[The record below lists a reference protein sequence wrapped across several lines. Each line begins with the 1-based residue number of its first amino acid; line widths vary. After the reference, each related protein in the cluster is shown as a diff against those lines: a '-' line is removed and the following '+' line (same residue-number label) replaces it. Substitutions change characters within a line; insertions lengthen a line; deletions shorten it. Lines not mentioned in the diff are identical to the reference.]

1 MTTPDALRNSIVRT
15 RTKLYRWIAITMVVA
30 AIGGAV
36 GEGFP
41 NTVQSYVAYVALF
54 ISFGIIT
61 RYAFRLDKLL
71 KERRKQQQVIN

>member
-1 MTTPDALRNSIVRT
+1 
-15 RTKLYRWIAITMVVA
+15 MVVA